1 MKKIVICSKNKA
13 KNEAVNNVI
22 KQFISEY
29 EIISLETDSMV
40 SETPMSHEEGIEG
53 CRNRIEDAIK

>member
-1 MKKIVICSKNKA
+1 MKKIAICSKNKA

-40 SETPMSHEEGIEG
+40 SKHQ
-53 CRNRIEDAIK
+53 